1 MIDLFLG
8 VVKLTRRF
16 SLIIEQG
23 IKNEAKHVK
32 CILCKQACMND
43 FVLVLLAWLHKS
55 CIKYRFT
62 KAFKIF
68 RKGGN
73 NK

>member
-1 MIDLFLG
+1 MNDRFVLG
-8 VVKLTRRF
+8 VVK
-16 SLIIEQG
+16 LIIEQG

-32 CILCKQACMND
+32 CILCKQTCMND

-68 RKGGN
+68 RKGGI